1 MILLAFIIV
10 GVFFG
15 VYGDDE
21 RSAGLRSSVFLEQP
35 ERVTVYE
42 SDNATFRCSV
52 VNSSFS
58 IFWLVNGFSATF
70 TVFRERGF
78 SVKEDP
84 DTHTISRL
92 EVVGHAS
99 NNNTNI
105 SCAADQIHSDPELSW
120 IVSEVA
126 LLIVQDRVT
135 LQSAV
140 EESMHLIVST
150 ETELVVAK
158 TTSSLQ
164 TKVIRTSTVP
174 SKSGTPD
181 NTPDLK
187 LLPGQ
192 ASTKHDQKNM
202 VLFWY
207 IGGVMGLIVLLS
219 LTFLVILIVSRKLMR
234 KGIPLVIVFT
244 TTVLLSF
251 LIILN
256 KTFGSKCKLF

>member
-1 MILLAFIIV
+1 MHTTGVVHPQYGTGKMILLAFIIV

-21 RSAGLRSSVFLEQP
+21 RSAGREKTMDWKGKKLMHHNLSGVRSSVFLEQP

-92 EVVGHAS
+92 EVVGHAY

-126 LLIVQDRVT
+126 LLIVQ
-135 LQSAV
+135 
-140 EESMHLIVST
+140 
-150 ETELVVAK
+150 
-158 TTSSLQ
+158 
-164 TKVIRTSTVP
+164 
-174 SKSGTPD
+174 G
-181 NTPDLK
+181 
-187 LLPGQ
+187 
-192 ASTKHDQKNM
+192 
-202 VLFWY
+202 
-207 IGGVMGLIVLLS
+207 
-219 LTFLVILIVSRKLMR
+219 KLMTHHA
-234 KGIPLVIVFT
+234 KEFIT
-244 TTVLLSF
+244 
-251 LIILN
+251 
-256 KTFGSKCKLF
+256 LFFR